1 MKMRIPLVWEVRAR
15 HRGFTLLEVLVTLV
29 IVTLGLLGVVALQG
43 RALNAE
49 TEAYQRAQATALLN
63 DVVDRINANRAVAQ
77 CFTGTY
83 GTGVTTPLTAC
94 SGISGTSAAA
104 MAGADVARNAWNDL
118 LLGAAEK
125 SSANASVGGLLNARG
140 CVTTEAAKT
149 ITVPN
154 PLPPPAPATITVTIE
169 QNFYIAVAW
178 QGLSDTS
185 VPAPPSPTTTAL
197 TSAVACGSGQYG
209 ASDAARRVIWTSV
222 RVVALN

>member
-1 MKMRIPLVWEVRAR
+1 M
-15 HRGFTLLEVLVTLV
+15 LEVLVTLV

-63 DVVDRINANRAVAQ
+63 DMVDRINANRAVAQ

-83 GTGVTTPLTAC
+83 GTGVATPLSAC
-94 SGISGTSAAA
+94 AGVAGTSASA

-154 PLPPPAPATITVTIE
+154 TLPPPAPATVTVTIE

-185 VPAPPSPTTTAL
+185 VPAPPTTTTTAL
-197 TSAVACGSGQYG
+197 TAAVACGSGQYG
-209 ASDAARRVIWTSV
+209 TSDAARRVVWTSV